1 MRPASLVGIETAW
14 QLLQVWTIYGCGL
27 VAHITTSSAWILD

>member
-14 QLLQVWTIYGCGL
+14 QLL
-27 VAHITTSSAWILD
+27 